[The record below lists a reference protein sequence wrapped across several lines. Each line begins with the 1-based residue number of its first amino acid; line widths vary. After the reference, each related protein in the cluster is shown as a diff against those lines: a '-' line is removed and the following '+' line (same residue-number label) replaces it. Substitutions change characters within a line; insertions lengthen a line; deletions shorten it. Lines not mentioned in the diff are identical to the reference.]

1 MSDYIFNPN
10 SSKTAVSSANDY
22 YCVKGKEDFL
32 DTNGLPR
39 KNQDSNDVLAKKILK
54 EGGQP
59 QYYIKVSNINKLYN
73 PVNKHS
79 DAISS
84 NDDGSV
90 VNHINAKNL
99 MITHTS
105 GQKVNTVAIMTKDAS
120 SLGDKIK
127 TESSSTSNRNDGA
140 IFRPKKNK

>member
-1 MSDYIFNPN
+1 MAKLSKVQIYAIHWLN
-10 SSKTAVSSANDY
+10 SQNKDIDFISKDLSLTT
-22 YCVKGKEDFL
+22 K
-32 DTNGLPR
+32 
-39 KNQDSNDVLAKKILK
+39 Q
-54 EGGQP
+54 
-59 QYYIKVSNINKLYN
+59 VSNTLS
-73 PVNKHS
+73 KHS